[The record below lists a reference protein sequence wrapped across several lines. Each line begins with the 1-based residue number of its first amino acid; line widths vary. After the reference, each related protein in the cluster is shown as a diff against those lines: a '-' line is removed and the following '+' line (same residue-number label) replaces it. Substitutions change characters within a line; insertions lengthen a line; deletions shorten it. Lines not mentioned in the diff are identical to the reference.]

1 MHDELAFNSKIDLWM
16 LIVLLTA
23 VAACLWGVAKIWDA
37 NSAIL
42 WLLTPVLAAGILLP
56 LWILGTLK
64 YFMSDETLRV
74 RCGPFRWLIQI
85 RDIRS
90 VTPTNDPKSSPAMSL
105 DRLEIGYGDDKSL
118 LIAPEPRAEF
128 LRQLEHR
135 RKQAA

>member
-16 LIVLLTA
+16 LTVLLTA

-37 NSAIL
+37 SSAML
-42 WLLTPVLAAGILLP
+42 WLLTPVLAVGILLP

-105 DRLEIGYGDDKSL
+105 DRLEIDYGDDKSL